1 MKAIKLAA
9 LGLVLATS
17 SASYAV
23 EFGKVEA
30 AKSNITF
37 SYKQMGVNMDG
48 RFKKFTADIK
58 FDPAKATAAN
68 ATLDVDLNSIDVGS
82 PDGNGEVGGKLW
94 FNTKVF
100 PTAKFVSTSVKSLGG
115 DKYEVLGKLSI
126 KGKTLDVVAPTTI
139 KVQGDIAQFDGAFT
153 IKRNDFLIGEGIWSD
168 TGTVANDVPV
178 KFHIVTTSSK

>member
-1 MKAIKLAA
+1 MNRFKTSL
-9 LGLVLATS
+9 LGLLIALTPAV
-17 SASYAV
+17 YAADFNQV
-23 EFGKVEA
+23 ET
-30 AKSNITF
+30 AKSSIQF
-37 SYKQMGVNMDG
+37 SYKQMGVNMAG
-48 RFKKFTADIK
+48 RFKKFTANLK
-58 FDPAKATAAN
+58 FDPAKPTAATV
-68 ATLDVDLNSIDVGS
+68 TLDVDLNSIDTGS
-82 PDGNGEVGGKLW
+82 AEGNGEVGGKLW